1 MSVQDGDILKAVL
14 EFVLADGTIIQNIV
28 HWVAEFI
35 TPQSEVDVLSAAKQ
49 YGEDLYDE
57 IDTWVDLNVV
67 VNPMTLHELEWDAVE
82 GLWVVDRL
90 IGITTPSITFTGAT
104 DPLPHQCSA
113 VLVGNTA
120 RPKSRGRKFLP
131 PFLDLAA
138 DGSDWVSA
146 VLTGLGLALNHY
158 LADEVVTASND
169 LSPGVPRTAANEF
182 LPFGTGIVNSIVGT
196 QRRRKPGIG
205 M

>member
-1 MSVQDGDILKAVL
+1 MSVNDGDILKAVL

-28 HWVAEFI
+28 HWVAEFV

-49 YGEDLYDE
+49 YGEDLYGD
-57 IDTWVDLNVV
+57 IDTWVDQNVV
-67 VNPMTLHELEWDAVE
+67 VNPMTLHEIMWDPSE

-90 IGITTPSITFTGAT
+90 IGITTPAITFAGAT

-120 RPKSRGRKFLP
+120 RPKSRGRKFLA
-131 PFLDLAA
+131 PFLDSAA
-138 DGSDWVSA
+138 SGPDWIST
-146 VLTGLGLALNHY
+146 VLTALGLVLNHY

-169 LSPGVPRTAANEF
+169 LSPGVPRTAADEF
-182 LPFGTGIVNSIVGT
+182 LKFGTGIVNSIVGT
-196 QRRRKPGIG
+196 QRRRKPGVG